1 MKSMIEQTK
10 EKPKTFRAKA
20 KEKMKTMNQKVR
32 RKSTANEVSDKP
44 PAMTVEELRNLT
56 FTLMDKVDE
65 RDERIKFKEY
75 EKREMFNRI
84 LEMDEKIK
92 SFEDRDV
99 MEEEEVKEAAESN
112 CPGGLSPPSAA
123 TPDAASSLS
132 RAASST
138 LCALR
143 VSPAPPPDPSEDD
156 RRSNVASHP

>member
-1 MKSMIEQTK
+1 MIEQTK

-75 EKREMFNRI
+75 EKREMFDRI
-84 LEMDEKIK
+84 MKLEDEVAE
-92 SFEDRDV
+92 FQRRDMV
-99 MEEEEVKEAAESN
+99 EEEEEEVEVVVVEEEVEEKGAEAEV
-112 CPGGLSPPSAA
+112 
-123 TPDAASSLS
+123 AASKK
-132 RAASST
+132 
-138 LCALR
+138 
-143 VSPAPPPDPSEDD
+143 
-156 RRSNVASHP
+156 

>member
-99 MEEEEVKEAAESN
+99 MEEEEVKE
-112 CPGGLSPPSAA
+112 
-123 TPDAASSLS
+123 
-132 RAASST
+132 
-138 LCALR
+138 
-143 VSPAPPPDPSEDD
+143 DD
-156 RRSNVASHP
+156 NDDEEVKEE

>member
-1 MKSMIEQTK
+1 MSSVESQLSNKPKTLLLTFLNYILFFFYLKISTTITDALMKSMIEQTK

-75 EKREMFNRI
+75 EKREMFKRI
-84 LEMDEKIK
+84 LKLEDEIAE
-92 SFEDRDV
+92 FQRRD
-99 MEEEEVKEAAESN
+99 MEEEEEEEAGTGPAEVDR
-112 CPGGLSPPSAA
+112 GGGG
-123 TPDAASSLS
+123 
-132 RAASST
+132 
-138 LCALR
+138 
-143 VSPAPPPDPSEDD
+143 VQ
-156 RRSNVASHP
+156 